1 MSLFDIFAA
10 DCAVVLADIGRDIKY
25 RDQVVKAVVSDPAPA
40 DMLGIGGFSQGGSS
54 QIFKVLRTTYASE
67 PPKEGELIGFPVVG
81 GVSQVR
87 WVISNPPKSRP
98 DSPWYEIEC
107 KRWTS

>member
-1 MSLFDIFAA
+1 MSLFDKFAK
-10 DCAVVLADIGRDIKY
+10 DCAYIVGQIGRDIKY
-25 RDQVVKAVVSDPAPA
+25 RDVVVKAVVSDPSPA

-54 QIFKVLRTTYASE
+54 QIFKVLRTAYADD

-81 GVSQVR
+81 GVAQVR

-107 KRWTS
+107 KRWTA

>member
-1 MSLFDIFAA
+1 MSIFDTFAS
-10 DCAVVLADIGRDIKY
+10 DCAYILNEIGRDIKY
-25 RDQVVKAVVSDPAPA
+25 RDQVVKAVVSDPAPS
-40 DMLGIGGFSQGGSS
+40 DVLGIGGFSQSAS
-54 QIFKVLRTTYASE
+54 TQVFKVLRTTYASN

-81 GVSQVR
+81 GVPQVR

-107 KRWTS
+107 KRWTV